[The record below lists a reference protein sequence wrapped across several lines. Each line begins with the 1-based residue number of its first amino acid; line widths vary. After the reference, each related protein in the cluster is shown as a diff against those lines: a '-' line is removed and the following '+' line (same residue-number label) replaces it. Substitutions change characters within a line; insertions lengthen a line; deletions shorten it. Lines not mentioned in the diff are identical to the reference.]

1 MIKVISCLIVF
12 LVLTYLNFN
21 NFNENFKVNNIFN
34 SYFDKIIYINL
45 DHRKDR
51 KKQILNE
58 LKKMDIDEN
67 NIYRVE
73 AVHGKYNGHIGC
85 AKSHIKALNYAKQ
98 NKFKNIL
105 VFEDD
110 FVFTDDKNNVQEKLN
125 KFLKD
130 NKGKWDVVQL
140 TSHYKTF
147 RNNDEKNNVRL
158 VNKASTSSSYMI
170 NETFYDKLLQSLNS
184 SVENMEKEMIEFDK
198 SNNNIKKKKTTTKY
212 ALDQHWY
219 PLQKSSN
226 WFLFDPYLGKQG
238 GEAGN
243 SSIMS
248 KNLEGF
254 VVNTTRIFSLNL

>member
-1 MIKVISCLIVF
+1 MIKIISF
-12 LVLTYLNFN
+12 LVIFLGLIYYNLN
-21 NFNENFKVNNIFN
+21 NFYEKFEDGNVFN
-34 SYFDKIIYINL
+34 DYFDKIIYINL
-45 DHRKDR
+45 EHRKDR
-51 KKQILNE
+51 KEQILNE
-58 LKKMDIDEN
+58 LKKMGINEN
-67 NIYRVE
+67 KIYRLN
-73 AVHGKYNGHIGC
+73 AVHEKYNGHIGC
-85 AKSHIKALNYAKQ
+85 AKSHINLINYAKK
-98 NKFKNIL
+98 NNYKNIL

-110 FVFTDDKNNVQEKLN
+110 FVFTNNKKEVLERLN
-125 KFLKD
+125 KFLRQ

-147 RNNDEKNNVRL
+147 RENDEENHVRL

-170 NETFYDKLLQSLNS
+170 NEAFYDKLLQSLNS
-184 SVENMEKEMIEFDK
+184 SVENMEREMVEFNK
-198 SNNNIKKKKTTTKY
+198 SNNNIKKKKTTTRY

-238 GEAGN
+238 GKAGN

-254 VVNTTRIFSLNL
+254 VVNTARVFRLNL